1 MATFPT
7 KGNDTLTGG
16 PNADTLNGLG
26 GNDTLDGLGG
36 NDILNGGPGFDN
48 LNGGT
53 GNDSLQGG
61 TGNDILNGGSGLDTL
76 DGGLGLDTLNGGGGN
91 DILRGSQGND
101 VLSGS
106 TGRDRFVLRQ
116 GLTDNIFNA
125 ASGNSDFTRI
135 TDFNVNEG
143 DVIELPNLGVNGNVN
158 ERGDAGE
165 TISNS
170 QVIPPGTTPLDSISG
185 TIDNNNDVD
194 LYQINLTA
202 GAQFSATT
210 TDAAEF
216 DTQLF
221 LFDEDG
227 VLLAQNDDASSL
239 QSELT
244 GLSLDSGTY
253 YLGISSFN
261 NDPSNPVGDTLNSF
275 RGTGNSSGD
284 YTIELV
290 GVESNSPTFTL
301 GESPAGLPVG
311 TGLFFQN
318 DLIAIIQGSGVP
330 TDFTTGFDFGV

>member
-1 MATFPT
+1 
-7 KGNDTLTGG
+7 
-16 PNADTLNGLG
+16 
-26 GNDTLDGLGG
+26 
-36 NDILNGGPGFDN
+36 
-48 LNGGT
+48 
-53 GNDSLQGG
+53 
-61 TGNDILNGGSGLDTL
+61 
-76 DGGLGLDTLNGGGGN
+76 
-91 DILRGSQGND
+91 
-101 VLSGS
+101 
-106 TGRDRFVLRQ
+106 VLRQ

-170 QVIPPGTTPLDSISG
+170 QVIPPGTTPLNSISG
-185 TIDNNNDVD
+185 TIGNNNDVD
-194 LYQINLTA
+194 LYQINLT

-227 VLLAQNDDASSL
+227 VLVAQNDDASSL

-261 NDPSNPVGDTLNSF
+261 NDPSNPVGGPLPSF
-275 RGTGNSSGD
+275 TGTGNSSGD